1 LIMIHVLE
9 EASSTIPVVG
19 RCYGN
24 GSTYPLTLRPYRFA
38 YARPPVEIVE
48 LHDAQVLIYN
58 NNVIIIASDGQT
70 FTDLSVSELPDLIK
84 NSVLSHGADA
94 IQRDA
99 DTAVV
104 ISDRFP
110 APNLCHF
117 LLDQVTRLELY
128 ERLGA
133 RLSESVVIGPPV
145 STHYQMAILTCRT
158 THMHPAHGGAS
169 WALNYIRN
177 AFGIAGSERKKNR
190 LYISRADARAR
201 KIANESE
208 VTACLRR
215 SGFTEII
222 AADLSFDEQ
231 VDLFRHASHVVS
243 IHGAGLTN
251 IVFCPPG
258 AHILEFF
265 HPLYG
270 SWAYGVL
277 SAALSLD
284 YRPFIGCDALSDD
297 QLYNDP
303 DQPDFAAFGL
313 AGRDAA
319 LNRDIRVDIAQIEE
333 WLMDVT

>member
-1 LIMIHVLE
+1 LKQLN
-9 EASSTIPVVG
+9 VVN
-19 RCYGN
+19 YVP
-24 GSTYPLTLRPYRFA
+24 T
-38 YARPPVEIVE
+38 
-48 LHDAQVLIYN
+48 
-58 NNVIIIASDGQT
+58 
-70 FTDLSVSELPDLIK
+70 TDLCIVRARRLLISK
-84 NSVLSHGADA
+84 
-94 IQRDA
+94 
-99 DTAVV
+99 
-104 ISDRFP
+104 
-110 APNLCHF
+110 
-117 LLDQVTRLELY
+117 
-128 ERLGA
+128 
-133 RLSESVVIGPPV
+133 
-145 STHYQMAILTCRT
+145 TCRT